1 MGEKLLSLKIDIKTY
16 VHCDGYTD
24 EHRKLCVTFRK
35 VTTMFV
41 VCFAVNLRLCLI
53 FVLLLLIN

>member
-24 EHRKLCVTFRK
+24 EHRKLCVTFTK
-35 VTTMFV
+35 LVFV
-41 VCFAVNLRLCLI
+41 KLRQCLW
-53 FVLLLLIN
+53 FVLQLTYAYV